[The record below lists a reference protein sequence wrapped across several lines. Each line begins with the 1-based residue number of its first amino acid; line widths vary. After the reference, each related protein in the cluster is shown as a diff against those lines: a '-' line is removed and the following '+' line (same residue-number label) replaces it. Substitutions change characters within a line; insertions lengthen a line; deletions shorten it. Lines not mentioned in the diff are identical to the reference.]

1 MATSEPLPPTATP
14 TDPFDIFSPA
24 FSQNPYPFYA
34 WLREHDPVHWGV
46 ASDVGEPG
54 MWHIAR
60 HADVLHILRE
70 PRFIHR
76 PRPNLDGLPPAV
88 ALFLELAG
96 QSLLFNNPPAHTR
109 LRRLIGKA
117 FTPRAIEELRAQVI
131 TTSDALLT
139 ELATRAGDFDVVRDY
154 AQPLT
159 LTIISAML
167 GIPKATQPQVLTWA
181 NALVRAVDCKQS
193 PEVFVQAGAVAQEIY
208 AYFVELIERTRHQLD
223 ESILSA
229 LITAHDAGDSLSESE
244 IVVTATT
251 LLMAG
256 HETTVNLIGNGM
268 AALLRNPDQL
278 ALLRAHA
285 DNPQLVAS
293 AVEECLR
300 YDAPSQMTSR
310 IASTDMEV
318 GDALVREGQSVNIL
332 LGSGN
337 RDPDAFS
344 DPDRFDITRSENR
357 HLSFGMGIHYC
368 LGAPLARVEGQ
379 VALPALAQRFP
390 TLRIAPDGV
399 TQRDT
404 IGFRGLARL
413 VVTQEA

>member
-1 MATSEPLPPTATP
+1 MTTSEPLAPAEAP

-34 WLREHDPVHWGV
+34 WLRDHDPVHWGV

-60 HADVLHILRE
+60 YADVLHILRE

-76 PRPNLDGLPPAV
+76 TRPSLGELPPPV

-109 LRRLIGKA
+109 LRRLVGKA
-117 FTPRAIEELRAQVI
+117 FTPRAIEDLRVQVV
-131 TTSDALLT
+131 TTSDALLA
-139 ELATRAGDFDVVRDY
+139 ELWERERFDVVRDY

-167 GIPKATQPQVLTWA
+167 GIPKEAQPQILTWA
-181 NALVRAVDCKQS
+181 NALVRAVDCKRS
-193 PEVFVQAGAVAQEIY
+193 PEVFVQAGAVAEEIY
-208 AYFVELIERTRHQLD
+208 AYFVELIERTRRQPD

-229 LITAHDAGDSLSESE
+229 LIQAHDAGDSLSESE

-256 HETTVNLIGNGM
+256 HETTVNLIGNGV
-268 AALLRNPDQL
+268 AALLRTPDQL
-278 ALLRAHA
+278 ALLRAQA
-285 DNPQLVAS
+285 DNPQLVAD

-310 IASTDMEV
+310 IASTDVEV
-318 GDALVREGQSVNIL
+318 GGVRVQEGQSVNLL

-337 RDPDAFS
+337 RDPEAFS

-390 TLRIAPDGV
+390 TLQMAPEGV

-413 VVTQEA
+413 IVRQRA